1 MAVLLR
7 VKRFHSCSKSK
18 ELPPFLF
25 EFLLRDRTYIQQR
38 LVCPKLLRDILRRR
52 RRLVLRVFR
61 RLHGLRLALRVLL
74 RLRGIRLALRVL
86 LCLRG
91 ILLALRIL
99 PRLSSLRLRSRLPV
113 KYRLWVTRRCDGVH
127 LVLHHDRRN
136 NGKENSMIRH
146 SAAVLDGIFRFHA
159 ILSMRCAVLYVQ

>member
-7 VKRFHSCSKSK
+7 VKRFHSCSESE

-38 LVCPKLLRDILRRR
+38 LVCPKLLRDILRSR

-91 ILLALRIL
+91 ILLALRYC
-99 PRLSSLRLRSRLPV
+99 RA
-113 KYRLWVTRRCDGVH
+113 
-127 LVLHHDRRN
+127 
-136 NGKENSMIRH
+136 
-146 SAAVLDGIFRFHA
+146 SAACG
-159 ILSMRCAVLYVQ
+159 CAAGCR